1 MHGRTKSIRRC
12 KNIEEL
18 LDDGGQICRGW
29 HIIPLLQQ
37 LAVSAENENPKIER
51 AGLCA
56 KLGRQPA
63 IEIRHSER
71 VVSGISRNFLDVI
84 SPLKAL
90 RFFVE
95 AMPHQHGRDPA
106 HNPGVF
112 LAEIQDRN
120 HSVIRVA

>member
-37 LAVSAENENPKIER
+37 LAVS
-51 AGLCA
+51 
-56 KLGRQPA
+56 
-63 IEIRHSER
+63 
-71 VVSGISRNFLDVI
+71 
-84 SPLKAL
+84 LKAL

-112 LAEIQDRN
+112 PAEIQDRN
-120 HSVIRVA
+120 HSVIRIA

>member
-1 MHGRTKSIRRC
+1 MGGPNRSGDAKILKSYLMTAA
-12 KNIEEL
+12 KSA
-18 LDDGGQICRGW
+18 
-29 HIIPLLQQ
+29 
-37 LAVSAENENPKIER
+37 AVSAENENPKIER

-56 KLGRQPA
+56 KLGRQRA

-71 VVSGISRNFLDVI
+71 VVSGISRNFLGVV
-84 SPLKAL
+84 SSLKAL

-112 LAEIQDRN
+112 PAEIQDRN
-120 HSVIRVA
+120 HSVIRIA